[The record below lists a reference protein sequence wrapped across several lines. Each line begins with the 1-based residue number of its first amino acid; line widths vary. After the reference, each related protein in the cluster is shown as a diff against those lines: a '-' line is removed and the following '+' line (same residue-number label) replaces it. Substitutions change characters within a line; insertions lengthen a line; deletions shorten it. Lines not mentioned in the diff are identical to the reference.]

1 MIDISSPTCQR
12 VAPTQQRPTAPQ
24 AAAHKREQQQPQQ
37 RRWQARAALPHQAR
51 DVQQCALRAVA
62 PALLLVV
69 DAKCLLELSERSAQA
84 LARRRGRRGWMPAGD
99 ERSERNRPE
108 KRVRAA
114 AAGHARLRGVAYSS
128 LEEGGLRLMVT
139 EAAMQYHS
147 PGRYD
152 DVLAITARLSE
163 SGPARVR
170 FDYEVRRD
178 GEDEVLVTGH
188 TVLASIAED
197 GRPCRMPAELREIFD
212 QDSGE

>member
-1 MIDISSPTCQR
+1 MSED
-12 VAPTQQRPTAPQ
+12 
-24 AAAHKREQQQPQQ
+24 K
-37 RRWQARAALPHQAR
+37 AALEHKVKA
-51 DVQQCALRAVA
+51 
-62 PALLLVV
+62 
-69 DAKCLLELSERSAQA
+69 
-84 LARRRGRRGWMPAGD
+84 
-99 ERSERNRPE
+99 
-108 KRVRAA
+108 RVRY
-114 AAGHARLRGVAYSS
+114 GETDQMGVVYHANYLSFFEIARTELIRLRGVAYSS
-128 LEEGGLRLMVT
+128 LEEDGLRLMVT
-139 EAAMQYHS
+139 EAAMQYHA

-197 GRPCRMPAELREIFD
+197 GRPCRMPTELRESFD

>member
-1 MIDISSPTCQR
+1 MSED
-12 VAPTQQRPTAPQ
+12 
-24 AAAHKREQQQPQQ
+24 K
-37 RRWQARAALPHQAR
+37 AALEHKVKA
-51 DVQQCALRAVA
+51 
-62 PALLLVV
+62 
-69 DAKCLLELSERSAQA
+69 
-84 LARRRGRRGWMPAGD
+84 
-99 ERSERNRPE
+99 
-108 KRVRAA
+108 RVRY
-114 AAGHARLRGVAYSS
+114 GETDQMGVVYHANYLSFFEIARTELIRLRGVAYSS

-197 GRPCRMPAELREIFD
+197 GRPCRMPTELREIFD

>member
-1 MIDISSPTCQR
+1 MSED
-12 VAPTQQRPTAPQ
+12 
-24 AAAHKREQQQPQQ
+24 K
-37 RRWQARAALPHQAR
+37 AALEHKVKA
-51 DVQQCALRAVA
+51 
-62 PALLLVV
+62 
-69 DAKCLLELSERSAQA
+69 
-84 LARRRGRRGWMPAGD
+84 
-99 ERSERNRPE
+99 
-108 KRVRAA
+108 RVRY
-114 AAGHARLRGVAYSS
+114 GETDQIGVVYHANYLSFFEIARTELIRLRGVAYSS

-197 GRPCRMPAELREIFD
+197 GRPCRMPTELREIFD

>member
-1 MIDISSPTCQR
+1 MSED
-12 VAPTQQRPTAPQ
+12 
-24 AAAHKREQQQPQQ
+24 K
-37 RRWQARAALPHQAR
+37 AALEHTAT
-51 DVQQCALRAVA
+51 A
-62 PALLLVV
+62 
-69 DAKCLLELSERSAQA
+69 
-84 LARRRGRRGWMPAGD
+84 
-99 ERSERNRPE
+99 
-108 KRVRAA
+108 RVRY
-114 AAGHARLRGVAYSS
+114 GETDQMGVVYHANYLSFFEIARTELIRLRGVAYSS
-128 LEEGGLRLMVT
+128 LEEGGLRLVVT

-178 GEDEVLVTGH
+178 GEDEMLVTGH

>member
-1 MIDISSPTCQR
+1 MSED
-12 VAPTQQRPTAPQ
+12 
-24 AAAHKREQQQPQQ
+24 K
-37 RRWQARAALPHQAR
+37 AALEHKVKA
-51 DVQQCALRAVA
+51 
-62 PALLLVV
+62 
-69 DAKCLLELSERSAQA
+69 
-84 LARRRGRRGWMPAGD
+84 
-99 ERSERNRPE
+99 
-108 KRVRAA
+108 RVRY
-114 AAGHARLRGVAYSS
+114 GETDQMGVVYHANYLSFFEIARTELIRLRGVAYSS

-152 DVLAITARLSE
+152 DVLSITARLSE

-197 GRPCRMPAELREIFD
+197 GRPCRMPTELREIFD

>member
-1 MIDISSPTCQR
+1 MSEDK
-12 VAPTQQRPTAPQ
+12 TALE
-24 AAAHKREQQQPQQ
+24 HKVK
-37 RRWQARAALPHQAR
+37 A
-51 DVQQCALRAVA
+51 
-62 PALLLVV
+62 
-69 DAKCLLELSERSAQA
+69 
-84 LARRRGRRGWMPAGD
+84 
-99 ERSERNRPE
+99 
-108 KRVRAA
+108 RVRY
-114 AAGHARLRGVAYSS
+114 GETDQMGVVYHANYLSFFEIARTELIRLRGVAYSS

-197 GRPCRMPAELREIFD
+197 GRPCRMPTELREICD

>member
-1 MIDISSPTCQR
+1 MSEDK
-12 VAPTQQRPTAPQ
+12 TALE
-24 AAAHKREQQQPQQ
+24 HKVK
-37 RRWQARAALPHQAR
+37 A
-51 DVQQCALRAVA
+51 
-62 PALLLVV
+62 
-69 DAKCLLELSERSAQA
+69 
-84 LARRRGRRGWMPAGD
+84 
-99 ERSERNRPE
+99 
-108 KRVRAA
+108 RVRY
-114 AAGHARLRGVAYSS
+114 GETDQMGVVYHANYLSFFEIARTELIRLRGVAYSS

-197 GRPCRMPAELREIFD
+197 GRPCRMPTELREIFD

>member
-1 MIDISSPTCQR
+1 MSED
-12 VAPTQQRPTAPQ
+12 
-24 AAAHKREQQQPQQ
+24 K
-37 RRWQARAALPHQAR
+37 AALEHKVKA
-51 DVQQCALRAVA
+51 
-62 PALLLVV
+62 
-69 DAKCLLELSERSAQA
+69 
-84 LARRRGRRGWMPAGD
+84 
-99 ERSERNRPE
+99 
-108 KRVRAA
+108 RVRY
-114 AAGHARLRGVAYSS
+114 GETDQMGVVYHANYLSFFEIARTELIRLRGVAYSS
-128 LEEGGLRLMVT
+128 LEEGGLRLMVP

-197 GRPCRMPAELREIFD
+197 GRPCRMPTELREIFD

>member
-1 MIDISSPTCQR
+1 MSED
-12 VAPTQQRPTAPQ
+12 
-24 AAAHKREQQQPQQ
+24 K
-37 RRWQARAALPHQAR
+37 AALEHKVKA
-51 DVQQCALRAVA
+51 
-62 PALLLVV
+62 
-69 DAKCLLELSERSAQA
+69 
-84 LARRRGRRGWMPAGD
+84 
-99 ERSERNRPE
+99 
-108 KRVRAA
+108 RVRY
-114 AAGHARLRGVAYSS
+114 GETDQMGVVYHANYLSFFEIARTELIRLRGVAYSS
-128 LEEGGLRLMVT
+128 LEEDGLRLMVT
-139 EAAMQYHS
+139 EAAMQYHA

-197 GRPCRMPAELREIFD
+197 GRPCRMPTELREIFD

>member
-1 MIDISSPTCQR
+1 MSED
-12 VAPTQQRPTAPQ
+12 
-24 AAAHKREQQQPQQ
+24 K
-37 RRWQARAALPHQAR
+37 AALEHTAT
-51 DVQQCALRAVA
+51 A
-62 PALLLVV
+62 
-69 DAKCLLELSERSAQA
+69 
-84 LARRRGRRGWMPAGD
+84 
-99 ERSERNRPE
+99 
-108 KRVRAA
+108 RVRY
-114 AAGHARLRGVAYSS
+114 GEPDQMGVVYHANYLSFFEIARTELIRLRGVAYSS

-152 DVLAITARLSE
+152 DVLAITARLRE

-197 GRPCRMPAELREIFD
+197 GRPCRMPTELREIFD

>member
-1 MIDISSPTCQR
+1 MSED
-12 VAPTQQRPTAPQ
+12 
-24 AAAHKREQQQPQQ
+24 K
-37 RRWQARAALPHQAR
+37 AALEHKVKA
-51 DVQQCALRAVA
+51 
-62 PALLLVV
+62 
-69 DAKCLLELSERSAQA
+69 
-84 LARRRGRRGWMPAGD
+84 
-99 ERSERNRPE
+99 
-108 KRVRAA
+108 RVRYGETAQM
-114 AAGHARLRGVAYSS
+114 GVVYHANYLSFFEIARTELIRLRGVAYSS

-197 GRPCRMPAELREIFD
+197 GRPCRMPTELREIFD

>member
-1 MIDISSPTCQR
+1 MSED
-12 VAPTQQRPTAPQ
+12 
-24 AAAHKREQQQPQQ
+24 K
-37 RRWQARAALPHQAR
+37 AALEHKVKA
-51 DVQQCALRAVA
+51 
-62 PALLLVV
+62 
-69 DAKCLLELSERSAQA
+69 
-84 LARRRGRRGWMPAGD
+84 
-99 ERSERNRPE
+99 
-108 KRVRAA
+108 RVRY
-114 AAGHARLRGVAYSS
+114 GETDQMGVVYHANYLSFFEIARTELIRLRGVAYSS

-163 SGPARVR
+163 SGPARAR

-197 GRPCRMPAELREIFD
+197 GRPCRMPTELREIFD

>member
-1 MIDISSPTCQR
+1 MSED
-12 VAPTQQRPTAPQ
+12 
-24 AAAHKREQQQPQQ
+24 K
-37 RRWQARAALPHQAR
+37 AALEHKVKA
-51 DVQQCALRAVA
+51 
-62 PALLLVV
+62 
-69 DAKCLLELSERSAQA
+69 
-84 LARRRGRRGWMPAGD
+84 
-99 ERSERNRPE
+99 
-108 KRVRAA
+108 RVRY
-114 AAGHARLRGVAYSS
+114 GETDQMGVVYHANYLSFFEIARTELIRLRGVAYSS

-197 GRPCRMPAELREIFD
+197 GRPCRMPTELREIFD
-212 QDSGE
+212 QAS

>member
-1 MIDISSPTCQR
+1 MSED
-12 VAPTQQRPTAPQ
+12 
-24 AAAHKREQQQPQQ
+24 K
-37 RRWQARAALPHQAR
+37 AALEHKVKA
-51 DVQQCALRAVA
+51 
-62 PALLLVV
+62 
-69 DAKCLLELSERSAQA
+69 
-84 LARRRGRRGWMPAGD
+84 
-99 ERSERNRPE
+99 
-108 KRVRAA
+108 RVRY
-114 AAGHARLRGVAYSS
+114 GETDQMGVVYHANYLSFFEIARTELIRLRGVAYSS

-188 TVLASIAED
+188 TVLASIAEE
-197 GRPCRMPAELREIFD
+197 GRPCRMPTELREIFD